1 MIERR
6 FLRHEMKIVECT
18 KGRQQKI
25 VFYRVTQSLEATF
38 NRCTFGATITKMK
51 IVHRKLDL
59 ESLG

>member
-1 MIERR
+1 MMIV
-6 FLRHEMKIVECT
+6 KCT

-25 VFYRVTQSLEATF
+25 VFYRDTQSSEATF

-51 IVHRKLDL
+51 IAYRKLDL

>member
-1 MIERR
+1 
-6 FLRHEMKIVECT
+6 MKIVECT